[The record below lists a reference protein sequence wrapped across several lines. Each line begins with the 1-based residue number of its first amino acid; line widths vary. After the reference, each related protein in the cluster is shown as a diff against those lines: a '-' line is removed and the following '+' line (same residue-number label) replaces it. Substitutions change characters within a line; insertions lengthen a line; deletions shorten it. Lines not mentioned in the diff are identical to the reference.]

1 MHIILAGF
9 VLRNTEVCT
18 CTKICGGR
26 SNETLFAR
34 SDAITWEIPKLEREV
49 REVDF
54 FHTLIN
60 ALLDGRIVDGEMHTQ
75 RFPNDIGF

>member
-1 MHIILAGF
+1 MKR
-9 VLRNTEVCT
+9 RNN
-18 CTKICGGR
+18 I
-26 SNETLFAR
+26 
-34 SDAITWEIPKLEREV
+34 WEIPKREREV